1 MNYSNHAYRICNRSK
16 FLEFSRTT
24 NDFLCCRLTE
34 AEERYRN
41 RESRTED
48 LELISTLQQ
57 TIASYQ
63 EQLKKIHV

>member
-1 MNYSNHAYRICNRSK
+1 LKIFFFVFQNR
-16 FLEFSRTT
+16 LH
-24 NDFLCCRLTE
+24 E

-63 EQLKKIHV
+63 EQLKKIHVN